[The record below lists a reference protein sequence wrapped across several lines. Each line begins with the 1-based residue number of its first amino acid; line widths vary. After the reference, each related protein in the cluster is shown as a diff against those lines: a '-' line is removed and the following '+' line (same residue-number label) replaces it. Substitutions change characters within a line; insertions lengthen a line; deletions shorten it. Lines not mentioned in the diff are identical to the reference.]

1 MNYLRNKNKIT
12 IAVLLITLGL
22 YTVPFSAFGATSTD
36 IEAQKQAKQAL
47 LDQLNKQISDYQNQI
62 AQKRKQSA
70 TLSNEI
76 GLYDMEI
83 KATGI
88 RIQATR
94 TNIENTQLQIEQTQI
109 QIKEKTAQIE
119 QEKNLLAELIVTL
132 NEYDN
137 TSNLQLGLG
146 SSSFSDFMDQVQYA
160 QSVQSK
166 IFGLIQQIKEIR
178 AKLEKDE
185 GELQINLNKLNDL
198 NDQLSQ
204 TQKTLNNQK
213 SSRLVLLQQT
223 KGQESKYQKLL
234 TTSQEEQAKINKEI
248 YDLDQQLRGKTG
260 FNALK
265 AVHGI
270 LAYSMDGVLTQKYG
284 KTGFTKLGYDSL
296 NGIDLAAPAGTA
308 IYAAGDG
315 TVYST
320 GTGTT
325 AYGNWVVIKHLAGG
339 KLTKDIMTLYAHM
352 TKFTVVAGQ
361 KVKQGDLIGYEGNT
375 GNTTRLLYG
384 PERGYHLHFG
394 VYDAEGFGIKNG
406 AYPHIYGPY
415 KIPYGYTYNPM
426 DFL

>member
-1 MNYLRNKNKIT
+1 MNNTRNKKKIT
-12 IAVLLITLGL
+12 IAALLITLGL
-22 YTVPFSAFGATSTD
+22 YTVPFSALSATNSE
-36 IEAQKQAKQAL
+36 IEAQKQSKQAQ
-47 LDQLNKQISDYQNQI
+47 LDQLNKQITEYQNQI

-76 GLYDMEI
+76 ALYDMEI

-94 TNIENTQLQIEQTQI
+94 TNIENTDLQIEQTKL
-109 QIKEKTAQIE
+109 QIKEKTEQIE
-119 QEKNLLAELIVTL
+119 QEKKLLAELIITL

-146 SSSFSDFMDQVQYA
+146 SNNFSAFMDQVQYA
-160 QSVQSK
+160 QSLQNK
-166 IFGLIQQIKEIR
+166 IFNLIQQIKEIR

-185 GELQINLNKLNDL
+185 EDLQINLNKLNEL

-213 SSRLVLLQQT
+213 SSRVVLLQQT

-234 TTSQEEQAKINKEI
+234 STSQEEQAKINKEI
-248 YDLDQQLRGKTG
+248 YDLDQQLRGKAG

-270 LAYSMDGVLTQKYG
+270 IAYPMDGVLTQRYG
-284 KTGFTKLGYDSL
+284 NTGFTKLGYDFH
-296 NGIDLAAPAGTA
+296 NGLDLAAPAGTS
-308 IYAAGDG
+308 IYAAADG
-315 TVYST
+315 VVYAT

-325 AYGNWVVIKHLAGG
+325 AYGNWVVIKHSAGG
-339 KLTKDIMTLYAHM
+339 KLAKDIMTLYAHM
-352 TKFTVVAGQ
+352 TKFTVSAGE

-406 AYPHIYGPY
+406 AYPNIYGPY
-415 KIPYGYTYNPM
+415 KIPYGYTYNPA

>member
-22 YTVPFSAFGATSTD
+22 YTVPFSAYSATSTD
-36 IEAQKQAKQAL
+36 IEAQKQAKQAQ
-47 LDQLNKQISDYQNQI
+47 LDQLNKQIQDYQNEI

-76 GLYDMEI
+76 ALYDMEI

-94 TNIENTQLQIEQTQI
+94 TNIENTQLQIQQTQI
-109 QIKEKTAQIE
+109 QIKEKTEQIE
-119 QEKNLLAELIVTL
+119 QEKKLLAELIITL

-146 SSSFSDFMDQVQYA
+146 SSSFSAFMDQVQYA

-185 GELQINLNKLNDL
+185 EELQINLNKLNDL

-284 KTGFTKLGYDSL
+284 NTGFTKLGYDFH

-315 TVYST
+315 TVYAT

-352 TKFTVVAGQ
+352 TKFTVVSGQ

-406 AYPHIYGPY
+406 AYPNIYGPY